1 MGPTGSPFRPYETPR
16 SSRQPGIT
24 TAVYGGF
31 VRRIAHT
38 PHFDGV
44 KRGATEPAVI
54 GIFDLAPVDLK
65 LVGPIEPAWRDA

>member
-1 MGPTGSPFRPYETPR
+1 
-16 SSRQPGIT
+16 
-24 TAVYGGF
+24 VYGGF

-65 LVGPIEPAWRDA
+65 LVDPSELAWRHA